1 MRPELRNR
9 LLFGFPM
16 AGLVIGAITHDLIRG
31 SHWGIL
37 ALGVIAGIS
46 GSIEFTKLA
55 RAHATH
61 ARLAPLVVVVV
72 ALVLEA
78 HASAWRLVESSAGV
92 SAATPTTPGMV
103 STSTTVESWNP
114 GLPLIPLILGFG
126 LLWTVLAQMFRYAT
140 ENFFANVGSTLFGMI
155 YLGISL
161 HLLQQLALVE
171 GPDHVTRG
179 TQLVLLFIATVK
191 LGDVGAYFGGRAFGK
206 HKMSPRIS
214 PGKTWEGFL
223 FSFVGA
229 IGGAYLFT
237 WALTATCTHPPFAG
251 WWQPLV
257 WALVLGPLGVAG
269 DLAESAM
276 KRDAAVKDSGALV
289 PGFGGFL
296 DILDA
301 LILAAPIAY
310 LLALVL

>member
-9 LLFGFPM
+9 LIFGFAI
-16 AGLVIGAITHDLIRG
+16 AGLAIGTVAHDLIRG
-31 SHWGIL
+31 GHWGIL

-72 ALVLEA
+72 ALVVAAQLAAVFGEA
-78 HASAWRLVESSAGV
+78 
-92 SAATPTTPGMV
+92 AAAKV
-103 STSTTVESWNP
+103 AE
-114 GLPLIPLILGFG
+114 LPLIPLILGFG

-161 HLLQQLALVE
+161 HLLQCLALME
-171 GPDHVTRG
+171 TSTNAGRG
-179 TQLVLLFIATVK
+179 AQLVLLFMATVK
-191 LGDVGAYFGGRAFGK
+191 MGDIGAYFGGRAFGT

-214 PGKTWEGFL
+214 PGKTWEGFA

-237 WALTATCTHPPFAG
+237 WGLTATCAHPPFDG

-276 KRDAAVKDSGALV
+276 KRDAAVKDSSNVV

-301 LILAAPIAY
+301 LILAAPVAY

>member
-16 AGLVIGAITHDLIRG
+16 AGLVIGAVAYDLISG
-31 SHWGIL
+31 GHWGLL
-37 ALGVIAGIS
+37 ALGVIGGIAGS
-46 GSIEFTKLA
+46 VEFTKLA

-61 ARLAPLVVVVV
+61 ARMAPLVVVVV
-72 ALVLEA
+72 ALVLVA
-78 HASAWRLVESSAGV
+78 HVDPASLWSTGGDPVPVPASG
-92 SAATPTTPGMV
+92 PGAIAYQ
-103 STSTTVESWNP
+103 TTVTWPAVPS
-114 GLPLIPLILGFG
+114 IPLILGFG

-161 HLLQQLALVE
+161 HLLQQLALIE
-171 GPDHVTRG
+171 GPDHATRG
-179 TQLVLLFIATVK
+179 TQLFLVFLATVK
-191 LGDVGAYFGGRAFGK
+191 MGDIGAYFGGRAFGR

-214 PGKTWEGFL
+214 PGKTWEGFA

-229 IGGAYLFT
+229 IAGAYLFT
-237 WALTATCTHPPFAG
+237 WALSATCSHPPFPG

-276 KRDAAVKDSGALV
+276 KRDAAVKDSGAAV

>member
-1 MRPELRNR
+1 MRLELRNR
-9 LLFGFPM
+9 LIFGFTI
-16 AGLVIGAITHDLIRG
+16 AGLAIGAVAHDLALG
-31 SHWGIL
+31 SHWGLL
-37 ALGVIAGIS
+37 AVGLIGGVAGC
-46 GSIEFTKLA
+46 GEFTKLA

-61 ARLAPLVVVVV
+61 ARMAPLVVVVV
-72 ALVLEA
+72 ALVLAAHLHVLSANEA
-78 HASAWRLVESSAGV
+78 FAWSAD
-92 SAATPTTPGMV
+92 
-103 STSTTVESWNP
+103 
-114 GLPLIPLILGFG
+114 LPLVPLILGFG

-140 ENFFANVGSTLFGMI
+140 ENFFANVGSTMLGMI
-155 YLGISL
+155 YLGISM
-161 HLLQQLALVE
+161 HLLQRLALIE
-171 GPDHVTRG
+171 STDSAYRG
-179 TQLVLLFIATVK
+179 TQLVLLFLATVK
-191 LGDVGAYFGGRAFGK
+191 MGDIGAYFGGRTFGK

-214 PGKTWEGFL
+214 PGKTWEGFA

-237 WALTATCTHPPFAG
+237 WALTATCAHPPFAG

-276 KRDAAVKDSGALV
+276 KRDAAVKDSGNVV

-301 LILAAPIAY
+301 LILAAPVAY

>member
-9 LLFGFPM
+9 LIFGFTI
-16 AGLVIGAITHDLIRG
+16 AGLVIGTIAHDLIRG

-72 ALVLEA
+72 ALVLAA
-78 HASAWRLVESSAGV
+78 HAVTRPTLEWLVPV
-92 SAATPTTPGMV
+92 RPPYTPGNDPLLKDV
-103 STSTTVESWNP
+103 VALSQSF
-114 GLPLIPLILGFG
+114 PLIPLILGFG

-140 ENFFANVGSTLFGMI
+140 ESFFANVGSTLFGMI

-161 HLLQQLALVE
+161 HLLQQLALIE
-171 GPDHVTRG
+171 SADSAYRG
-179 TQLVLLFIATVK
+179 TQLVLLFLATVK
-191 LGDVGAYFGGRAFGK
+191 MGDIGAYFGGRTFGK

-214 PGKTWEGFL
+214 PGKTWEGFA

-237 WALTATCTHPPFAG
+237 WGLTATCAHAPFDG

-276 KRDAAVKDSGALV
+276 KRDAAVKDSSNVV

-301 LILAAPIAY
+301 VILAAPIAY

>member
-9 LLFGFPM
+9 LIFGFTI
-16 AGLVIGAITHDLIRG
+16 AALVIGTVAHDLIRG
-31 SHWGIL
+31 GHWGIL
-37 ALGVIAGIS
+37 VLGIIAGIS

-72 ALVLEA
+72 ALVLVA
-78 HASAWRLVESSAGV
+78 HID
-92 SAATPTTPGMV
+92 
-103 STSTTVESWNP
+103 STLQWSTDTTVEQLPYNAQDTSYRTTSIAP
-114 GLPLIPLILGFG
+114 ILPLIPLILGFG

-140 ENFFANVGSTLFGMI
+140 ENFFANVGSTLFGMV

-161 HLLQQLALVE
+161 HLLQQLALIE
-171 GPDHVTRG
+171 SADSAYRG
-179 TQLVLLFIATVK
+179 TQLVLLFMATVK
-191 LGDVGAYFGGRAFGK
+191 MGDIGAYFGGRAFGK

-214 PGKTWEGFL
+214 PGKTWEGFA

-237 WALTATCTHPPFAG
+237 WALTATCAHPPFDG

-276 KRDAAVKDSGALV
+276 KRDAAVKDSSNVV

>member
-1 MRPELRNR
+1 MRAELRYR
-9 LLFGFPM
+9 LIFGFTI
-16 AGLVIGAITHDLIRG
+16 AALVIGTVAHDLIRG

-37 ALGVIAGIS
+37 VLGVIAGVS
-46 GSIEFTKLA
+46 GCIEFTKLA

-72 ALVLEA
+72 ALVVEA
-78 HASAWRLVESSAGV
+78 HLSAPHIVAQEGSSSADG
-92 SAATPTTPGMV
+92 PNGII
-103 STSTTVESWNP
+103 TSTASVTYDSFVW
-114 GLPLIPLILGFG
+114 GYPLVPLILGFG
-126 LLWTVLAQMFRYAT
+126 LMWTVLAQMFRYAT

-161 HLLQQLALVE
+161 NILQQLALIE
-171 GPDHVTRG
+171 STDNTHRG
-179 TQLVLLFIATVK
+179 TQLVLLFMATVK
-191 LGDVGAYFGGRAFGK
+191 MGDIGAYFGGRAFGK

-214 PGKTWEGFL
+214 PGKTWEGFA

-237 WALTATCTHPPFAG
+237 WALTATCSQAPFDG

-276 KRDAAVKDSGALV
+276 KRDAAVKDSSNVV

-301 LILAAPIAY
+301 LIIAAPVAY

>member
-9 LLFGFPM
+9 LIFGFTI
-16 AGLVIGAITHDLIRG
+16 AALVIGTIAHDLIRG

-72 ALVLEA
+72 ALVFAA
-78 HASAWRLVESSAGV
+78 HLPALTDPNAEIRWLPIAPDLVS
-92 SAATPTTPGMV
+92 
-103 STSTTVESWNP
+103 
-114 GLPLIPLILGFG
+114 LPLIALLLGFG

-140 ENFFANVGSTLFGMI
+140 ESFFANVGSTLFGMI

-161 HLLQQLALVE
+161 HLLQRLALIE
-171 GPDHVTRG
+171 SPDSAYRG
-179 TQLVLLFIATVK
+179 TQLVLLFLATVK
-191 LGDVGAYFGGRAFGK
+191 MGDIGAYFGGRAFGK

-214 PGKTWEGFL
+214 PGKTWEGFA

-237 WALTATCTHPPFAG
+237 WALTATCAQAPFDG

-276 KRDAAVKDSGALV
+276 KRDAAVKDSSNVV

-301 LILAAPIAY
+301 VILAAPVAY

>member
-9 LLFGFPM
+9 LIFGFTI
-16 AGLVIGAITHDLIRG
+16 AGLAIGAVAHDLARG
-31 SHWGIL
+31 SHVGLL
-37 ALGVIAGIS
+37 AVGLIGAVAGC
-46 GSIEFTKLA
+46 GEFTKLA

-72 ALVLEA
+72 ALVLVAHVPWAAELEA
-78 HASAWRLVESSAGV
+78 SDNRLVSIAQELV
-92 SAATPTTPGMV
+92 GM
-103 STSTTVESWNP
+103 
-114 GLPLIPLILGFG
+114 PLVGLILGFG
-126 LLWTVLAQMFRYAT
+126 LLWTALAQMFRYAT

-155 YLGISL
+155 YLGISM
-161 HLLQQLALVE
+161 HLLQRLALIE
-171 GPDHVTRG
+171 SPDNAVRG
-179 TQLVLLFIATVK
+179 TQLALLFLATVK
-191 LGDVGAYFGGRAFGK
+191 MGDIAAYFGGRTFGK

-214 PGKTWEGFL
+214 PGKTWEGFA

-229 IGGAYLFT
+229 ISGAYLFT
-237 WALTATCTHPPFAG
+237 WALSATCAQAPFDA
-251 WWQPLV
+251 WWKPLV

-276 KRDAAVKDSGALV
+276 KRDAAVKDSGDVV

>member
-16 AGLVIGAITHDLIRG
+16 AGLVIGAIAHDLIRG
-31 SHWGIL
+31 GHWGIL
-37 ALGVIAGIS
+37 ALGIIAGIS

-72 ALVLEA
+72 LLVLEA
-78 HASAWRLVESSAGV
+78 HSSAPRYFAFE
-92 SAATPTTPGMV
+92 SPEATTPGGSMTSFD
-103 STSTTVESWNP
+103 STVA
-114 GLPLIPLILGFG
+114 GRGIAFPLIPLILGFG

-161 HLLQQLALVE
+161 HLLQQLALIE

-214 PGKTWEGFL
+214 PGKTWEGFA

-229 IGGAYLFT
+229 IGGTYLFT
-237 WALTATCTHPPFAG
+237 WILTLTCTHAPFTG

-257 WALVLGPLGVAG
+257 WGLVLGPLGVAG

-276 KRDAAVKDSGALV
+276 KRDAAVKDSGAAV

>member
-16 AGLVIGAITHDLIRG
+16 AGLVIGAIAHDLIRG

-37 ALGVIAGIS
+37 VLGIVAGIA

-72 ALVLEA
+72 ALVLVA
-78 HASAWRLVESSAGV
+78 QLSLLLGPDTAARAGQ
-92 SAATPTTPGMV
+92 
-103 STSTTVESWNP
+103 
-114 GLPLIPLILGFG
+114 LPLIPLILGFG

-140 ENFFANVGSTLFGMI
+140 DNFFANVGSTLFGMI

-171 GPDHVTRG
+171 GPGNTYRG
-179 TQLVLLFIATVK
+179 TQLFLLFLAAVK
-191 LGDVGAYFGGRAFGK
+191 LGDVGAYFGGRAFGR

-214 PGKTWEGFL
+214 PGKTWEGFA

-229 IGGAYLFT
+229 VGGTYLFA
-237 WALTATCTHPPFAG
+237 WFLALTCAYQPFDA
-251 WWQPLV
+251 WWKPLV

-276 KRDAAVKDSGALV
+276 KRDAAVKDSGASV

>member
-9 LLFGFPM
+9 LIFGFTI
-16 AGLVIGAITHDLIRG
+16 AALVIGAVAHDLIRG

-37 ALGVIAGIS
+37 ALGIIAGVS

-72 ALVLEA
+72 ALVMVA
-78 HASAWRLVESSAGV
+78 HIDSTLQWKTNTITEQLPANAQDASHQ
-92 SAATPTTPGMV
+92 ATALAP
-103 STSTTVESWNP
+103 N
-114 GLPLIPLILGFG
+114 LPLIPLILGFG

-161 HLLQQLALVE
+161 HLLQQLALTE
-171 GPDHVTRG
+171 SADSAYRG
-179 TQLVLLFIATVK
+179 TQFVLLFMATVK
-191 LGDVGAYFGGRAFGK
+191 MGDIGAYFGGRAFGK

-214 PGKTWEGFL
+214 PGKTWEGFA

-237 WALTATCTHPPFAG
+237 WALTATCTHAPFDG

-276 KRDAAVKDSGALV
+276 KRDAAVKDSSNVV

>member
-9 LLFGFPM
+9 LIFGFTI
-16 AGLVIGAITHDLIRG
+16 AGLAIGAVAHDLARG
-31 SHWGIL
+31 SH
-37 ALGVIAGIS
+37 LGLLVFGLIGAVAGC
-46 GSIEFTKLA
+46 GEFTKLA

-72 ALVLEA
+72 ALVLAA
-78 HASAWRLVESSAGV
+78 HLPWAAEQDATDNRLVLIAQDLM
-92 SAATPTTPGMV
+92 GMPV
-103 STSTTVESWNP
+103 V
-114 GLPLIPLILGFG
+114 GLILGFG
-126 LLWTVLAQMFRYAT
+126 LLWTTLAQMFRYAT

-155 YLGISL
+155 YLGISM
-161 HLLQQLALVE
+161 HLLQRLALIE
-171 GPDHVTRG
+171 APDSAYRG
-179 TQLVLLFIATVK
+179 TQLVLLFLATVK
-191 LGDVGAYFGGRAFGK
+191 MGDIGAYFGGRTFGT

-214 PGKTWEGFL
+214 PGKTWEGFA

-229 IGGAYLFT
+229 ISGAYLFT
-237 WALTATCTHPPFAG
+237 WALTATCAHAPFAG

-276 KRDAAVKDSGALV
+276 KRDAAVKDSGNVV

-301 LILAAPIAY
+301 LILAAPVAY

>member
-16 AGLVIGAITHDLIRG
+16 AALVIGALAYDLISG
-31 SHWGIL
+31 HHWGLL

-61 ARLAPLVVVVV
+61 ARLAPLVVIVV
-72 ALVLEA
+72 ALVVVA
-78 HASAWRLVESSAGV
+78 HLGLLLGAE
-92 SAATPTTPGMV
+92 SAAK
-103 STSTTVESWNP
+103 VEPS
-114 GLPLIPLILGFG
+114 PLIPLILGFG

-161 HLLQQLALVE
+161 HLLQQLALIE
-171 GPDHVTRG
+171 GPDHTTRG
-179 TQLVLLFIATVK
+179 TQLFLVFLATVK
-191 LGDVGAYFGGRAFGK
+191 MGDIGAYFGGRAFGK

-214 PGKTWEGFL
+214 PGKTWEGFA

-229 IGGAYLFT
+229 IAGAYLFS
-237 WALTATCTHPPFAG
+237 WALAATCSHPPFAG

-276 KRDAAVKDSGALV
+276 KRDAAVKDSGAAV

>member
-1 MRPELRNR
+1 MRAELRNR
-9 LLFGFPM
+9 LIFGIAI
-16 AGLVIGAITHDLIRG
+16 AGLVIGACAHDMVFGNHLG
-31 SHWGIL
+31 LLLVGIV
-37 ALGVIAGIS
+37 GGIA
-46 GSIEFTKLA
+46 GSIEFAKLA
-55 RAHATH
+55 RSHATYT
-61 ARLAPLVVVVV
+61 RLAPLIVVVV

-78 HASAWRLVESSAGV
+78 HVSTPRLIAEDSEVITGVQSNV
-92 SAATPTTPGMV
+92 SAMQTV
-103 STSTTVESWNP
+103 SYTQWTF
-114 GLPLIPLILGFG
+114 GIPLIPLILGLG
-126 LLWTVLAQMFRYAT
+126 LLWTVLAQMFRHAT
-140 ENFFANVGSTLFGMI
+140 EGFFANVGSTMLGMI

-161 HLLQQLALVE
+161 HLLQCLALIE
-171 GPDHVTRG
+171 APGNASLG
-179 TQLVLLFIATVK
+179 TQLVMVFLGTAK
-191 LGDVGAYFGGRAFGK
+191 LGDVAAYFGGRAFGK

-214 PGKTWEGFL
+214 PGKTWEGFA
-223 FSFVGA
+223 FSFIGA

-237 WALTATCTHPPFAG
+237 WGLTLACAQPPFDS

-276 KRDAAVKDSGALV
+276 KRDAAVKDSGSAV

-301 LILAAPIAY
+301 VILAAPVAY

>member
-9 LLFGFPM
+9 LMFGFPI
-16 AGLVIGAITHDLIRG
+16 AALVIGAVAHDLIRG

-37 ALGVIAGIS
+37 ALGIIAGIS
-46 GSIEFTKLA
+46 GSIEFTRLA

-61 ARLAPLVVVVV
+61 ARLAPLLVIVVV
-72 ALVLEA
+72 LVLEA
-78 HASAWRLVESSAGV
+78 HAIHPQSLGWLV
-92 SAATPTTPGMV
+92 PPYPPYLPGNDPLD
-103 STSTTVESWNP
+103 SNSFSGWHA
-114 GLPLIPLILGFG
+114 LPLIPLILGFG

-161 HLLQQLALVE
+161 HLLQQLALIE
-171 GPDHVTRG
+171 SADSAYRG
-179 TQLVLLFIATVK
+179 TQLVLLFMATVK
-191 LGDVGAYFGGRAFGK
+191 MGDIGAYFGGRAFGK

-214 PGKTWEGFL
+214 PGKTWEGFA

-237 WALTATCTHPPFAG
+237 WALTATCAHAPFDG

-276 KRDAAVKDSGALV
+276 KRDAAVKDSSNVV

-301 LILAAPIAY
+301 LILAAPVAY

>member
-9 LLFGFPM
+9 LIFGFTI
-16 AGLVIGAITHDLIRG
+16 AALVIGTVAHDLIRG

-37 ALGVIAGIS
+37 VLGIIAGIS

-72 ALVLEA
+72 LLVVAAHLPALADPNAEIRWLPI
-78 HASAWRLVESSAGV
+78 ASDLVS
-92 SAATPTTPGMV
+92 
-103 STSTTVESWNP
+103 
-114 GLPLIPLILGFG
+114 LPLIALILGFG
-126 LLWTVLAQMFRYAT
+126 LMWTVLAQMFRYAT

-161 HLLQQLALVE
+161 HLLQQLALIE
-171 GPDHVTRG
+171 TSDSAYRG
-179 TQLVLLFIATVK
+179 TQLVLLFMATVK
-191 LGDVGAYFGGRAFGK
+191 MGDIGAYFGGRAFGT

-214 PGKTWEGFL
+214 PGKTWEGFA

-237 WALTATCTHPPFAG
+237 WALTATCAHAPFDG

-276 KRDAAVKDSGALV
+276 KRDAAVKDSSNVV

-301 LILAAPIAY
+301 MILAAPVAY

>member
-9 LLFGFPM
+9 LIFGFTI
-16 AGLVIGAITHDLIRG
+16 AGLVIGAVAHDLIRD

-37 ALGVIAGIS
+37 ALGVIAGIF

-72 ALVLEA
+72 ALVLVA
-78 HASAWRLVESSAGV
+78 HFGPVLPLNTDTIVYQLPSSVHDTTYQITG
-92 SAATPTTPGMV
+92 ATPI
-103 STSTTVESWNP
+103 
-114 GLPLIPLILGFG
+114 LPLIPLILGFG

-161 HLLQQLALVE
+161 HLLQQLALIE
-171 GPDHVTRG
+171 GPDNTIRG
-179 TQLVLLFIATVK
+179 TQLLLIFLATVK
-191 LGDVGAYFGGRAFGK
+191 MGDIGAYFGGRTFGK
-206 HKMSPRIS
+206 RKMSPRIS
-214 PGKTWEGFL
+214 PGKTWEGFA

-237 WALTATCTHPPFAG
+237 WALAATCAHAPFDG

-276 KRDAAVKDSGALV
+276 KRDAAVKDSSNVV
-289 PGFGGFL
+289 PGFGGVL

-301 LILAAPIAY
+301 VILAAPVAY

>member
-9 LLFGFPM
+9 LIFGFTI
-16 AGLVIGAITHDLIRG
+16 AGLAIGAVAHDLARG
-31 SHWGIL
+31 SHLGLL
-37 ALGVIAGIS
+37 AVGLIAGVA
-46 GSIEFTKLA
+46 GCGEFTKLA

-61 ARLAPLVVVVV
+61 ARMAPLVVVVV
-72 ALVLEA
+72 ALVLAA
-78 HASAWRLVESSAGV
+78 HVPWSATLAASDNPLVPIAQSLV
-92 SAATPTTPGMV
+92 GM
-103 STSTTVESWNP
+103 
-114 GLPLIPLILGFG
+114 PLVGLILGFG

-140 ENFFANVGSTLFGMI
+140 ESFFANVGSTMLGMI
-155 YLGISL
+155 YLGISM
-161 HLLQQLALVE
+161 HLLQRLALIESPDNAYRGIQLAL
-171 GPDHVTRG
+171 
-179 TQLVLLFIATVK
+179 LFLATVK
-191 LGDVGAYFGGRAFGK
+191 MGDIGAYFGGRTFGK

-214 PGKTWEGFL
+214 PGKTWEGFA

-237 WALTATCTHPPFAG
+237 WALWATCAHPPFDG

-276 KRDAAVKDSGALV
+276 KRDAAVKDSSNVV

-301 LILAAPIAY
+301 VLLAAPVAF
-310 LLALVL
+310 LMALVL

>member
-16 AGLVIGAITHDLIRG
+16 AGLVIGAVAYDLISG
-31 SHWGIL
+31 NHWGLL
-37 ALGVIAGIS
+37 ALGVVGGIA

-61 ARLAPLVVVVV
+61 ARLAPLVAVVV
-72 ALVLEA
+72 ALVLAA
-78 HASAWRLVESSAGV
+78 HLPALADPNAEPRWLPIAPDLVS
-92 SAATPTTPGMV
+92 
-103 STSTTVESWNP
+103 
-114 GLPLIPLILGFG
+114 LPLIGLLLGFG

-161 HLLQQLALVE
+161 HLLQQLALIE
-171 GPDHVTRG
+171 GPDHTIRG
-179 TQLVLLFIATVK
+179 TQLFLVFLATVK
-191 LGDVGAYFGGRAFGK
+191 LGDVGAYFGGRAFGT

-214 PGKTWEGFL
+214 PGKTWEGFA

-237 WALTATCTHPPFAG
+237 WALSATCSHPPFAG
-251 WWQPLV
+251 WWQPLI

-276 KRDAAVKDSGALV
+276 KRDASVKDSGASV

-301 LILAAPIAY
+301 LILAAPVAY